1 MGDLFCNRNTLGGW
15 YEIVIWCVEDDSSI
29 RDIELYALESS
40 GFETKGFED
49 GTAFWH
55 ALKNEKPELV
65 ILDVMLPGMDGI
77 ELLSKMKESVAY
89 RDIPVVMATAKGQE
103 YDRIRGLDL
112 GADDYIVKPFS
123 IMEMVSRVKA
133 VLRRCRPQETDGIL
147 KSGNL
152 IVNLQVHTVF
162 AEEQRIQL
170 TYKEFELL
178 RLFLSH
184 PGMVYTREQLFSQVW
199 NMDYMG
205 DSRTLDS
212 HIRSLRQKLG
222 SYGKMIETI
231 RNVGYRW
238 EVFYDA

>member
-1 MGDLFCNRNTLGGW
+1 M
-15 YEIVIWCVEDDSSI
+15 IWCVEDDSSI
-29 RDIELYALESS
+29 RDIELYALNSA
-40 GFETKGFED
+40 GYETKGFED
-49 GTAFWH
+49 GTSFWN

-65 ILDVMLPGMDGI
+65 VLDVMLPGMDGI
-77 ELLSKMKESVAY
+77 ELLSKMKESTIY
-89 RDIPVVMATAKGQE
+89 KDIPVILATAKGQE

-133 VLRRCRPQETDGIL
+133 VLRRCKPQQPEEIL
-147 KSGNL
+147 KIDDLVLNL
-152 IVNLQVHTVF
+152 KEHTVSI
-162 AEEQRIQL
+162 EHQRISL

-184 PGMVYTREQLFSQVW
+184 QGMVYTREQLFSQVW
-199 NMDYMG
+199 DMDYMG

-238 EVFYDA
+238 EGTYDK